1 MGKATYIQTPCI
13 RVCRLNEDDICIG
26 CLRSLEEIGAWPDA
40 DTDERM
46 RILDNISKRSRRVP
60 PSDIP

>member
-13 RVCRLNEDDICIG
+13 MVCALNEDDVCVG

-40 DTDERM
+40 DTQERLE
-46 RILDNISKRSRRVP
+46 ILDNITERCKTMSSEY
-60 PSDIP
+60 S